1 MCRGLGIGED
11 EILAIL
17 SHVKRKIKLLLHDV
31 LIQYPGIMVQIIIHV
46 HRGIVDGGGGGVGGA
61 GENRG
66 KGGSGTRIK

>member
-46 HRGIVDGGGGGVGGA
+46 HRGIIDGGGEGEA
-61 GENRG
+61 GENRR